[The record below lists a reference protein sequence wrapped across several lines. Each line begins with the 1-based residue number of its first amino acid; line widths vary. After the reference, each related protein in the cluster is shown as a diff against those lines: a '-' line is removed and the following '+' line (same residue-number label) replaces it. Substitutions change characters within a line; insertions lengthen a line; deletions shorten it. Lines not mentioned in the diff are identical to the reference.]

1 MEKKMDLVNQAALSR
16 LGFGFGKGT
25 VHSARTIML
34 DELTMLLEE
43 VPAAQN
49 KSDYIQAIIERNC
62 LGKQSFNTRKRT
74 AEHLTELYTLD
85 PQVNLFRN
93 LLYFWR
99 REEQARPLLALLCAA
114 TRDGM
119 LRETADRILK
129 LAEGAKPAL
138 TDMEETIENLYPGRF
153 SARSVTSMAQN
164 LRATWTHT
172 GHLTGRV
179 IKIRQRV
186 TPTPAAV
193 TYALLLGYLQG
204 MRGLSLFESEYVAML
219 DCSQEKALELA
230 EQASARGWMIMKR
243 VGNVVEAVFPQLIN
257 QEEAGWLRE

>member
-1 MEKKMDLVNQAALSR
+1 MEEKMDLVNQAALSR

-25 VHSARTIML
+25 IHSARTIML
-34 DELTMLLEE
+34 DELTRLLEE

-99 REEQARPLLALLCAA
+99 RDEQARPLLALLCAT

-138 TDMEETIENLYPGRF
+138 TDMEETIETLYPGRF

-186 TPTPAAV
+186 TPTPAAAASDGS
-193 TYALLLGYLQG
+193 TGDSESDTSGADTSDGDSTDGSDSGDGSDNSGDSGYSDENG
-204 MRGLSLFESEYVAML
+204 DNSSYDDTGEGDYDGE
-219 DCSQEKALELA
+219 
-230 EQASARGWMIMKR
+230 
-243 VGNVVEAVFPQLIN
+243 
-257 QEEAGWLRE
+257 